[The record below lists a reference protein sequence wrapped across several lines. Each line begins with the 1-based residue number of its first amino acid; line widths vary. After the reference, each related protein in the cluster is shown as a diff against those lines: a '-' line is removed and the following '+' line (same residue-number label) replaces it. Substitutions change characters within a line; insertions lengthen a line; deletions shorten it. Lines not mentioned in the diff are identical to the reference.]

1 MGAPEACGVSEAGA
15 NDLRAEGVACRQG
28 AFEIRASFRAPS
40 NGVTVVFGPSGAGK
54 STLLKSVAGLFR
66 LDAGV
71 LRLGEEVLED
81 ANTGKRMSA
90 HRRDIGL
97 VFQDARLFPH
107 LTVAGNLRFAA
118 RRVPDRRAAPAI
130 ADVAAQVEIDHLLDR
145 SVGGLSGGERSRVAL
160 ARALVSAPRLLLL
173 DEPFAALDGRL
184 RRSFIRMLG
193 GVARKNA
200 LPMMVV
206 THLIDDAVEL
216 ADSVIAMRE
225 GSVLASGAA
234 ADMFARDEF
243 RALLDRRDT
252 GTRLGP
258 DAFAGGDRIDGK
270 KGVWLRA
277 DNVLVAVE
285 EPKGLS
291 ARNVWRGKLQ
301 AIVDEAEGS
310 VLLSLAC
317 DVGEVLARVTR
328 AAVGDLQLSPGQDI
342 WAVVKTHAV

>member
-1 MGAPEACGVSEAGA
+1 MSETGSD
-15 NDLRAEGVACRQG
+15 DLCAENLAYRRG
-28 AFEIRASFRAPS
+28 AFEICASFRAPS

-54 STLLKSVAGLFR
+54 STLLKIIAGLAR
-66 LDAGV
+66 LDGGA
-71 LRLGEEVLED
+71 LRWGEMALED
-81 ANTGKRMSA
+81 ASTGDRTPP
-90 HRRDIGL
+90 HRRDIGM

-107 LTVAGNLRFAA
+107 LTVAGNLDFAA
-118 RRVPDRRAAPAI
+118 RRVPSGRRAPAVSE
-130 ADVAAQVEIDHLLDR
+130 VAAQTEIAHLLDR
-145 SVGGLSGGERSRVAL
+145 AVGGLSGGERSRVAL

-184 RRSFIRMLG
+184 RRSFVRMLG
-193 GVARKNA
+193 EVARDSA

-206 THLIDDAVEL
+206 THLVDDAVEL

-225 GSVLASGAA
+225 GSVIASGAA
-234 ADMFARDEF
+234 GGVFASDAF
-243 RALLDRRDT
+243 RGLLDRRDT

-258 DAFAGGDRIDGK
+258 EAFEGGDRTDGK

-301 AIVDEAEGS
+301 AIAHEAGGA

-317 DVGEVLARVTR
+317 DVGEVLARVTQ
-328 AAVGDLQLSPGQDI
+328 AAVGDLRLAPGQDI